1 MTMAP
6 KSFLAPGLLALFLYQ
21 VQAQPILQNNVLPQI
36 GDSYQIASADTN
48 LINQGSPGANQTW
61 NFTALQPLG
70 DTFRVQYKTVAPAGT
85 PYVLHYPSANVA
97 TEIQKDTFIYAYFY
111 SNPNQLA
118 FLGDESLNHN
128 QVYSNP
134 DTRLTFPTAF
144 NETALDTF
152 AYTTDFGL
160 GIIFITNGYRSTTY
174 DGYGTLITPLGSFP
188 NSMRIK
194 SVATYTD
201 SINFGGAQLL
211 NHHELTTYAWLLADQ
226 PDYLTGLYYLKTT
239 NETRIP
245 GFDTTFMEAPVVK
258 SVSYISET
266 SVGTKGLAPEVDGIS
281 NLVLAPVPAND
292 HLTVRFHATKAV
304 QNLQLRLT
312 DAFGRIL
319 QTRLLSCSTGEN
331 EVPVSVDQLPSGS
344 YFLMLTD
351 GRGVQT
357 VRWLKH

>member
-1 MTMAP
+1 MTL
-6 KSFLAPGLLALFLYQ
+6 KSFLTPGLLVLFVSL

-36 GDSYQIASADTN
+36 GDSYWIASADTN
-48 LINQGSPGANQTW
+48 LITHGNPGANQTW
-61 NFTALQPLG
+61 DFTDLHPLG
-70 DTFRVQYKTVAPAGT
+70 DTFRVQYKTVAPDST
-85 PYVLHYPSANVA
+85 PYAIHYPTATVANEV
-97 TEIQKDTFIYAYFY
+97 QKDTFFYAYFY
-111 SNPNQLA
+111 SNPNQLS
-118 FLGDESLNHN
+118 FLGDGSLYHK

-144 NETALDTF
+144 NETKLDTF
-152 AYTTDFGL
+152 AYTSDFGQ
-160 GIIFITNGYRSTTY
+160 GFIFITNGYRSTTY

-188 NSMRIK
+188 NAMRIK

-201 SINFGGAQLL
+201 SVNLGGVQLL
-211 NHHELTTYAWLLADQ
+211 NHHELTTYAWLLTDQ
-226 PDYLTGLYYLKTT
+226 PDYLTGVYYLKTT

-266 SVGTKGLAPEVDGIS
+266 SVGTKGLAPGVDGIS
-281 NLVLAPVPAND
+281 ILVLAPVPARD
-292 HLTVRFHATKAV
+292 HLTLRFHASKAV

-319 QTRLLSCSTGEN
+319 QTRLFACSSGEN
-331 EVPVSVDQLPSGS
+331 EVLFSVDQLPSGS

-351 GRGVQT
+351 GRGVLA
-357 VRWLKH
+357 VRWQKH

>member
-1 MTMAP
+1 MTMALNA
-6 KSFLAPGLLALFLYQ
+6 FLTPGLLALFVSLT
-21 VQAQPILQNNVLPQI
+21 QAQPILQNNVLPQI

-48 LINQGSPGANQTW
+48 LITQGNPGANQTW
-61 NFTALQPLG
+61 NFTDLHPLG
-70 DTFRVQYKTVAPAGT
+70 DTFRVQYKTVAPANT
-85 PYVLHYPSANVA
+85 PYVIHYPTANVA
-97 TEIQKDTFIYAYFY
+97 NEIQKDTFIYAYFY
-111 SNPNQLA
+111 TSPNQLT
-118 FLGDESLNHN
+118 FLGDGSLTHN

-134 DTRLTFPTAF
+134 DTRLSFPTAF
-144 NETALDTF
+144 NETKQDTF

-160 GIIFITNGYRSTTY
+160 GIIFITNGYRTTTY
-174 DGYGTLITPLGSFP
+174 DGYGTLVTPLGSFP

-201 SINFGGAQLL
+201 SIDFGGAQLL

-226 PDYLTGLYYLKTT
+226 PDYLTGVYYLKTT

-245 GFDTTFMEAPVVK
+245 GFDTTFVEAPVVK

-266 SVGTKGLAPEVDGIS
+266 SVGTKGLATEVDGIS
-281 NLVLAPVPAND
+281 KLVLAPVPAND
-292 HLTVRFHATKAV
+292 HLTVRFHATKVA

-319 QTRLLSCSTGEN
+319 QTRPLACSAGEN
-331 EVPVSVDQLPSGS
+331 EVSFSVDQLPSGS

-351 GRGVQT
+351 GRGVLT
-357 VRWLKH
+357 ARWLKH